1 MRLSVSGSGSG
12 SVSGSVSG
20 SGVSSVG
27 LDVHVPLSLRSTPQS
42 VSLSR
47 VLAGL
52 PLSSP
57 LPKEP
62 SAFWSRFGFSA
73 PPPFLQRS
81 VLRPVEKSLFSD
93 LKDRL
98 SSSPVSSSSFS
109 ACLAPSSRAW
119 LLALPSSSLSLSD
132 REFSLASRLRLGLP
146 PSDTLPSICR
156 CSGRMLDD
164 PGHFLSCPL
173 LRPLARVRHDRLVRL
188 LATLIQRAGGAAFVE
203 PRYLEDKR
211 PDIHAFFSDAR
222 FMLDVCVAHPS
233 APSRVRLAPGSAL
246 KYRENGK
253 ISAYEPLT

>member
-1 MRLSVSGSGSG
+1 MKLAPGNSKISFSSSLSLVSSSSSSLPRELKKREVKVRLSVSGSGSG
-12 SVSGSVSG
+12 SS
-20 SGVSSVG
+20 VSSVG

-42 VSLSR
+42 VSLGR

-188 LATLIQRAGGAAFVE
+188 LATLIQRAGGGLCRAS
-203 PRYLEDKR
+203 L
-211 PDIHAFFSDAR
+211 S
-222 FMLDVCVAHPS
+222 
-233 APSRVRLAPGSAL
+233 
-246 KYRENGK
+246 
-253 ISAYEPLT
+253 

>member
-1 MRLSVSGSGSG
+1 MSGSG
-12 SVSGSVSG
+12 SVSESVSESG

-27 LDVHVPLSLRSTPQS
+27 LDVSPSLRSTPQS
-42 VSLSR
+42 VSLGR

-132 REFSLASRLRLGLP
+132 REFSLVSRLRLGLP

-173 LRPLARVRHDRLVRL
+173 LRPLARVRHDRLVRR
-188 LATLIQRAGGAAFVE
+188 LATLIQRRSLVILRTSVPISTPFSPMPVLCLMSVRRTLLLRLAFVSLLVL
-203 PRYLEDKR
+203 RLS
-211 PDIHAFFSDAR
+211 IAR
-222 FMLDVCVAHPS
+222 T
-233 APSRVRLAPGSAL
+233 VRF
-246 KYRENGK
+246 
-253 ISAYEPLT
+253 PLMS

>member
-12 SVSGSVSG
+12 SGSVSVSG

-42 VSLSR
+42 VSLGR

-109 ACLAPSSRAW
+109 
-119 LLALPSSSLSLSD
+119 LS
-132 REFSLASRLRLGLP
+132 
-146 PSDTLPSICR
+146 
-156 CSGRMLDD
+156 CS
-164 PGHFLSCPL
+164 FLSC
-173 LRPLARVRHDRLVRL
+173 LASSSSFFVSFLV
-188 LATLIQRAGGAAFVE
+188 
-203 PRYLEDKR
+203 
-211 PDIHAFFSDAR
+211 
-222 FMLDVCVAHPS
+222 
-233 APSRVRLAPGSAL
+233 
-246 KYRENGK
+246 
-253 ISAYEPLT
+253 

>member
-12 SVSGSVSG
+12 SGSVSVSG

-42 VSLSR
+42 VSLGR

-98 SSSPVSSSSFS
+98 S
-109 ACLAPSSRAW
+109 ACLAPSSRAL

-146 PSDTLPSICR
+146 PSDTLP
-156 CSGRMLDD
+156 
-164 PGHFLSCPL
+164 
-173 LRPLARVRHDRLVRL
+173 
-188 LATLIQRAGGAAFVE
+188 
-203 PRYLEDKR
+203 
-211 PDIHAFFSDAR
+211 
-222 FMLDVCVAHPS
+222 
-233 APSRVRLAPGSAL
+233 
-246 KYRENGK
+246 
-253 ISAYEPLT
+253 